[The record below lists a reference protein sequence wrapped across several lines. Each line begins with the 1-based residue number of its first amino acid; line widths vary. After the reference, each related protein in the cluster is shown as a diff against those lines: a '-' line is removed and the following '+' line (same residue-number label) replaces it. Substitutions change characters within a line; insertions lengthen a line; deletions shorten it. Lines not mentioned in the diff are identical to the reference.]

1 MSDLKVIKVFRLPN
15 RNPESLVKMLG
26 MEMKEFRVIREPK
39 GSPDFLVFQE
49 LRVRKESKE
58 SRLKDKEVIP
68 DIRVLLVFRV
78 AMDLRAGQEIGDHLG
93 LPVLRVKR
101 VTRVN
106 RDTGKNNY

>member
-1 MSDLKVIKVFRLPN
+1 MESQAMSDLKVIKVFRLPN

-26 MEMKEFRVIREPK
+26 MEMKEF
-39 GSPDFLVFQE
+39 
-49 LRVRKESKE
+49 
-58 SRLKDKEVIP
+58 
-68 DIRVLLVFRV
+68 LVFRV